1 MENPITVATS
11 IARRLREHH
20 VDTVFGIPGVHNLSL
35 WWALGDAGIRRI
47 IVRHEQAA
55 MYAADGFARRTGRL
69 GVCVTTSGPGAANTA
84 GAMGE
89 ALTTGSPTLHITTS
103 TPLALRDPNPDVR
116 RGSVHDIAHQAAIF
130 APVAKSCSLI
140 YDPDEAD
147 AITYGAIADAIT
159 GRTGPV
165 YLEVPADLLSVA
177 VAPRH
182 DDAEIGTVRSTPDT
196 DNDVIPA
203 EVVTALG
210 SARRPII
217 WAGYGAMGS
226 DIGALA
232 TRLGAPVVTTLMAR
246 SVIDSGHDLAL
257 NAPPHEPA
265 VHELIQAAD
274 VVLAIGTDFDGQT
287 TQNWKLR
294 IPGRLIRVDISK
306 PQLELNVVPDLAVCM
321 DAAAFVSRLLDML
334 PAPAAGNLARA
345 RLWARET
352 RDAVRARLADDPDD
366 LYCWQVIGEL
376 GAAIPGDVAVIGD
389 MALAG
394 YWASGYLRREE
405 PRTFMLPMGW
415 GTLGFSIPLS
425 IGVACGHDR
434 PVVVLVGDAG
444 ALYAVGE
451 LATLAQ
457 YQLPV
462 VTVVFNDHSYAML
475 AYGLTDQARAAEFR
489 DLACPDFVA
498 LASSFG
504 IRGRRCSHADLS
516 AAVSSAISAGGP
528 ALIEVDNLPRPPVST
543 GGRWP
548 LGPRS

>member
-1 MENPITVATS
+1 MENPVTVASS
-11 IARRLREHH
+11 IARRLREHG

-35 WWALGDAGIRRI
+35 WWALGDAGIRPI
-47 IVRHEQAA
+47 TVRHEQAA

-103 TPLALRDPNPDVR
+103 TPLALRDPNPDIR

-130 APVAKSCSLI
+130 APVAKSCALI
-140 YDPDEAD
+140 YDPGEVD
-147 AITYGAIADAIT
+147 AITCGAIADATT

-165 YLEVPADLLSVA
+165 YLEVPADVLSA
-177 VAPRH
+177 DATTQH
-182 DDAEIGTVRSTPDT
+182 DDAEIGTGNATSGADHDAV
-196 DNDVIPA
+196 PA
-203 EVVTALG
+203 EVVTALRG
-210 SARRPII
+210 ARRPII

-232 TRLGAPVVTTLMAR
+232 SRLGAPVVTTLMAR
-246 SVIDSGHDLAL
+246 SVIDSEHDLAL
-257 NAPPHEPA
+257 GAPPHEPA
-265 VHELIQAAD
+265 VHELIQQAD
-274 VVLAIGTDFDGQT
+274 VVLAIGTDFDGQS

-294 IPGRLIRVDISK
+294 IPGRVIRVDISK

-321 DAAAFVSRLLDML
+321 DAVAFVTSLLELL
-334 PAPAAGNLARA
+334 PPPAADKLVSA

-352 RDAVRARLADDPDD
+352 REAVRARLAGDPDD
-366 LYCWQVIGEL
+366 LYCWQVIDEL
-376 GAAIPGDVAVIGD
+376 GSAVPGDVAVIAD
-389 MALAG
+389 MTLAG
-394 YWASGYLRREE
+394 YWASGYLKREE

-444 ALYAVGE
+444 ALFAVGE

-462 VTVVFNDHSYAML
+462 VIVVFNDHAYAML
-475 AYGLTDQARAAEFR
+475 AYGLTDQARAAEFQ

-504 IRGRRCSHADLS
+504 IRGRRASHADLPT
-516 AAVSSAISAGGP
+516 AISSAISAGGP
-528 ALIEVDNLPRPPVST
+528 ALIEVNNLPRPPLST